1 MAKLDAK
8 TKLIFILFFMNITY
22 CNNASEPPDCGRRQV
37 SFEDDVSY
45 EDKVTHPGTE
55 TRSLDGFLA
64 MGFCGLLAVV
74 AAPVILPAVGFTSGG
89 IAAPSIASGMMSTA
103 AIAKWWRYCSR
114 KYSGCS
120 AVSWSCRVRSCRY
133 CCSWWCW
140 CLSRGCCFRS
150 ILEDEW
156 YCILAE

>member
-1 MAKLDAK
+1 
-8 TKLIFILFFMNITY
+8 
-22 CNNASEPPDCGRRQV
+22 
-37 SFEDDVSY
+37 
-45 EDKVTHPGTE
+45 
-55 TRSLDGFLA
+55 

-89 IAAPSIASGMMSTA
+89 IAAGSYAAGMMSTA

-156 YCILAE
+156 YCILAEQFSPCIKLKFWRLIHWSVGLNPGHDTCVSLGKTLITKFASIYSASYTHHMMAELYRKGIKEE